1 MALRSELE
9 SILTL
14 HHICMELTGVI
25 SEFRSMP
32 CSSLEQRMFATV
44 DRYQRRISENAPT
57 EAMRE
62 ELRKYHLEL
71 KEANDE
77 SNS

>member
-9 SILTL
+9 AIFTL

-44 DRYQRRISENAPT
+44 DRYQRRISEHAPT
-57 EAMRE
+57 E
-62 ELRKYHLEL
+62 ELRNELRAYHEER
-71 KEANDE
+71 KNG
-77 SNS
+77 N